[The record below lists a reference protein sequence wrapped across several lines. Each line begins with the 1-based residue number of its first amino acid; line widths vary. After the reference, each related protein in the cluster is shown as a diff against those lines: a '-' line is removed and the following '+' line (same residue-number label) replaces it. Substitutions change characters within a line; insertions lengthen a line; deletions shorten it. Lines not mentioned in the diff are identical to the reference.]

1 MPSSERRE
9 RSRQLLE
16 RLGLTDSAG
25 VPMRRFSKGMLQR
38 AGLLDDPLRAIEAD
52 LVRRAL
58 DQSGGDRARAC
69 SLLGISAR
77 SLRYLLEKHR
87 AGPPA

>member
-1 MPSSERRE
+1 MRDWV
-9 RSRQLLE
+9 LK
-16 RLGLTDSAG
+16 AG
-25 VPMRRFSKGMLQR
+25 EKWHGFGDL
-38 AGLLDDPLRAIEAD
+38 AEGFNLDEHLRAIEAD

-58 DQSGGDRARAC
+58 EQSDGDRARAC

-87 AGPPA
+87 DVLSA